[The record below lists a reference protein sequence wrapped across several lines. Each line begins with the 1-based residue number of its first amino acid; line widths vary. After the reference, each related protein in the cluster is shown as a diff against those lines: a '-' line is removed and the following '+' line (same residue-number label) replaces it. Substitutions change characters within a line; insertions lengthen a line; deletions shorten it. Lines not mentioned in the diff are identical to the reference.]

1 MGECQDPGI
10 PSLLKRK
17 HLDAIWSL
25 KILLSLFIKLF
36 LDFQAS
42 SIGFRLS
49 KLLFFSFF
57 TAVVIPFFVFVAIVS
72 CKTRLIKFLWR
83 FL

>member
-1 MGECQDPGI
+1 MGECQEPGV

-17 HLDAIWSL
+17 HLDAISSL
-25 KILLSLFIKLF
+25 KILLSLFTKLF
-36 LDFQAS
+36 LDFQA

-49 KLLFFSFF
+49 KLLFFFSFF